1 MNKLDK
7 QYTDL
12 ITLTKSDAMYLIACA
27 MGYGWNEAASSH
39 IELTE
44 RLKRKETESEKLLEW
59 SIARN
64 EKKYNEQTR

>member
-12 ITLTKSDAMYLIACA
+12 ITLTKSDVMYLIACS
-27 MGYGWNEAASSH
+27 MGYGWNEAGSSQ
-39 IELTE
+39 IGFTE

-59 SIARN
+59 SITRN
-64 EKKYNEQTR
+64 QKCDEQTR

>member
-27 MGYGWNEAASSH
+27 MGYGWNESASSH
-39 IELTE
+39 IGFAE

-59 SIARN
+59 SMTRN
-64 EKKYNEQTR
+64 QKIV

>member
-44 RLKRKETESEKLLEW
+44 RLKRK
-59 SIARN
+59 
-64 EKKYNEQTR
+64 